1 MSRYQLSE
9 AYASLYSPRLQE
21 DFDDNLRF
29 IDYMLDEDIEEVVE
43 SLFWEFRDYGHSIDE
58 SIDLLRA
65 SANDEILCESM
76 DYLAEAN
83 PYAPAGSKESQQYN
97 KFANKAKSDWE
108 KPWRDAQRRATR
120 KARIDGAISRV
131 KAAWKGAAGGLGRAA
146 KAVRSGVSKAGEFV
160 SQQREAGKAKLQ
172 KLMRTGSAK
181 VERAKRDI
189 TGETART
196 KTLRSRQRYDSN
208 KERRAEAT
216 KSAVGSAFS
225 EPEKKKPQAALPP
238 ARERQD
244 SRRAAALEKIKKAA
258 EGSATKGIAF
268 SGPGGTSIAQS
279 AKGKQQTAMRA
290 ASGQKRQARKAKPT
304 MQTNSYEALLDTI
317 IEDLIYEGYAS
328 DEHDAL
334 NIINSLNED
343 TLQDITQ
350 EYLFG

>member
-65 SANDEILCESM
+65 SASSQVINESLEM
-76 DYLAEAN
+76 LSEAR
-83 PYAPAGSKESQQYN
+83 YTARQMQDRAAFRAKQQSDTE
-97 KFANKAKSDWE
+97 ATSRSTDAKIRQDH
-108 KPWRDAQRRATR
+108 R

-216 KSAVGSAFS
+216 KSAVGNAFS

-258 EGSATKGIAF
+258 EGSANKGIAF